1 MFDKECIYY
10 DRCLNNEKCYK
21 CNENYLLLKLP
32 EDKYKKRLKQK
43 ARMNSYNTAKKYK
56 KETDKSWRGLEQTV
70 SNKLNEIPTIEEA
83 RRSKRSGALEF
94 EKGDIVD
101 SILHP
106 ECKERTGKE
115 LKTGE
120 KSMTIKKEWLTKAKE
135 ECKNTDKTMCL
146 PFRFKND
153 EDIYVIID
161 FDDLASLVN
170 TLKAYKLEL
179 EIVRNK
185 QKNN

>member
-1 MFDKECIYY
+1 MIYEDCPY
-10 DRCLNNEKCYK
+10 NDRCLNNNKCYK

-32 EDKYKKRLKQK
+32 EDKIKKKLKQK
-43 ARMNSYNTAKKYK
+43 SKMNSYKTERKYK
-56 KETDKSWRGLEQTV
+56 KNNDESWKGLEQEV
-70 SNKLNEIPTIEEA
+70 SNKLNNIPTIEEA

-106 ECKERTGKE
+106 ECKERKGTT

-120 KSMTIKKEWLTKAKE
+120 KTMSIKKEWLEKAKE

-146 PFRFKND
+146 PFRFKDDKN
-153 EDIYVIID
+153 IYAIID
-161 FDDLASLVN
+161 FDDLASLVT
-170 TLKAYKLEL
+170 TLKAYEIEL
-179 EIVRNK
+179 EIQRNK
-185 QKNN
+185 KV